1 MRILQLGDISGQ
13 SGMSSVFLGL
23 KSLKKEEKIDFV
35 IANGENASQGFG
47 ISGEDYLS
55 LISMGIDVITSGN
68 HIWQKEDIFPFLD
81 KMDNII
87 RPVNY
92 PDGVPGKGWTIKDNV
107 AVINAQGRVN
117 MPSTDCP
124 FRTVKAAVEKIRKTT
139 KIIFVDFHAEET
151 SEKEALAFYLDGLVS
166 CVAGTHTHVQTADE
180 KILSAGT
187 AYITDLGITGVL
199 DSVIGSREDLA
210 IERALTQLP
219 IKSEVKQGKASLS
232 GIIVDVDDERGRAL
246 SIRRIIR

>member
-35 IANGENASQGFG
+35 IANGENANQGFG

-232 GIIVDVDDERGRAL
+232 GIIVDVDDESGRAL